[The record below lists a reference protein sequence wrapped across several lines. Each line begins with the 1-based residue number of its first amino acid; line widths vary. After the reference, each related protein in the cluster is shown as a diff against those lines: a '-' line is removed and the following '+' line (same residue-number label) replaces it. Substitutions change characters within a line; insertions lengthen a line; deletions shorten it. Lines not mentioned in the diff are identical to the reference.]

1 MQSLVFGRGR
11 HEISLAGSQ
20 SVQVYEKAAATCTC
34 DDPQAVITV
43 IAIGDAKITLT
54 GVCDKLYILARG
66 FPKVDARGLKAE
78 SVHIHEVSVCA
89 YVIVRHQNVTIDR
102 IRGCGHVT
110 VFGHATAASIT
121 HDGRLFLEDD
131 SE

>member
-1 MQSLVFGRGR
+1 MQSLGFGRGR
-11 HEISLAGSQ
+11 HEISLAGNV
-20 SVQVYEKAAATCTC
+20 SVHVYEKAVVICTC
-34 DDPQAVITV
+34 DDPQAEIGVV
-43 IAIGDAKITLT
+43 AIGDAKITLT

-89 YVIVRHQNVTIDR
+89 CVIVRHQDVTIDR
-102 IRGCGHVT
+102 IIGCGHVT

-121 HDGRLFLEDD
+121 HDGQLYLEED

>member
-1 MQSLVFGRGR
+1 MQILGFGRGC
-11 HEISLAGSQ
+11 HEIALAGSQ
-20 SVQVYEKAAATCTC
+20 SVQVYEKAVVTGTC
-34 DDPQAVITV
+34 DDSQAVIAV
-43 IAIGDAKITLT
+43 IAEGDAKITLT

-66 FPKVDARGLKAE
+66 FPKVDVRGLKAE
-78 SVHIHEVSVCA
+78 SVHIHEVCVCA
-89 YVIVRHQNVTIDR
+89 CVIVRHQNVTIDR

-121 HDGRLFLEDD
+121 HDGQLYLEED